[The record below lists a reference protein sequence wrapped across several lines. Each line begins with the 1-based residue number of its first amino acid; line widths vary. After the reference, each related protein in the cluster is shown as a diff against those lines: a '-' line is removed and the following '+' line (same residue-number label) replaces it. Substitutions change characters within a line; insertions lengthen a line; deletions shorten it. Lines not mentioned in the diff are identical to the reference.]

1 MQYRELLQQLIEDL
15 DSAHKLLALMDA
27 EYQALASRDLATLE
41 TLLTQK
47 QSLLALLGQH
57 GNARSQALIDA
68 GFTADK
74 NGLVA
79 FATPLPNGTEIVE
92 YAQKV
97 DAALKACREANER
110 NGRLIRNNQDAVSNM
125 LQILQGSNQTPD
137 LYDRRGGASRHSHNR
152 PLSQA

>member
-1 MQYRELLQQLIEDL
+1 MQDRELLQQLIEDL
-15 DSAHKLLALMDA
+15 DNAQKLLALMDA
-27 EYQALASRDLATLE
+27 EYQALASRDLETLE

-47 QSLLALLGQH
+47 QTLLALLGQH
-57 GNARSQALIDA
+57 GNVRSQALIDA

-74 NGLVA
+74 NGLAA
-79 FATPLPNGTEIVE
+79 FSASCPSGVEIVDH
-92 YAQKV
+92 AQKL

-110 NGRLIRNNQDAVSNM
+110 NGRLIRNNQEAVSSM

-137 LYDRRGGASRHSHNR
+137 LYDRRGGASRSSHNR